1 MNGSQVSKNIW
12 NSKNCQTRVQILK
25 NQYLSRGHIC
35 HEWYVKRKKLIKWK
49 KYWYY
54 QQVTILNLGFGDMFC
69 DKNLEYHQYVNQKN
83 EFLSF
88 SKITNTNT
96 RVSFTVHNFKI
107 TKIKRGFTF
116 FYETRVEFNPLYYLL
131 REMF

>member
-1 MNGSQVSKNIW
+1 
-12 NSKNCQTRVQILK
+12 
-25 NQYLSRGHIC
+25 
-35 HEWYVKRKKLIKWK
+35 
-49 KYWYY
+49 
-54 QQVTILNLGFGDMFC
+54 MFS
-69 DKNLEYHQYVNQKN
+69 DKNLEFRQNDTQKN

-116 FYETRVEFNPLYYLL
+116 FMKLERSSTHFIIFLEKCFN
-131 REMF
+131 FS